1 LKYDLKPSPNLSE
14 RFPIHFQKVFSLEF
28 DLAFGRFNQSKEATA
43 DCGLATSAFTHQPK
57 GLTLLQRKAQIIDR
71 SDPSYGSRKDALPER
86 KVFFEVTDLEKRI
99 VFHSYYLTQHNRKQ
113 IGFAVKSEIQIS
125 KSETNS
131 NFQNSNSLN
140 SFVWNI

>member
-1 LKYDLKPSPNLSE
+1 LKYDLKPGPNPSE

-86 KVFFEVTDLEKRI
+86 KVFFEVVHLKKW
-99 VFHSYYLTQHNRKQ
+99 VVHYYYL
-113 IGFAVKSEIQIS
+113 EIHFSNPPTPFS
-125 KSETNS
+125 KGGREGG
-131 NFQNSNSLN
+131 LRP
-140 SFVWNI
+140 